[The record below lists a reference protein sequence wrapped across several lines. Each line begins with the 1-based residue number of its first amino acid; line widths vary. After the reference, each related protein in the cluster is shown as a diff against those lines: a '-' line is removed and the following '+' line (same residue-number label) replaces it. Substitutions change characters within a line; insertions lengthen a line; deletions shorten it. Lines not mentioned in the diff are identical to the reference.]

1 MKASFPL
8 IVETARL
15 KLRPWCDADLEPFAA
30 LNADPRVME
39 FFPSR
44 LSREQSD
51 AVATRIRQHFGRH
64 GFAQWAVEV
73 PGLVPFIG
81 FVGLSIPSFE
91 AHFTPCVEVGWRL
104 AHEHWGRG
112 YASEAATA
120 ALDFGFRELGL
131 DEIVSFTTTTNQRSM
146 RVMERIGMTRAPE
159 DDFDHPSLA
168 EGHPLRRHVLYR
180 ISRNARPGSARQ
192 G

>member
-1 MKASFPL
+1 MNNSFPR
-8 IVETARL
+8 IIETARL
-15 KLRPWCDADLEPFAA
+15 RLRPWCDADLEPFAA

-51 AVATRIRQHFGRH
+51 AVATRIRNHFEQR
-64 GFAQWAVEV
+64 GFGLWAVEV
-73 PGLVPFIG
+73 PELAPFIG

-131 DEIVSFTTTTNQRSM
+131 DEIVSFTTTTNQRS
-146 RVMERIGMTRAPE
+146 RCVMERIGMTRAPE
-159 DDFDHPSLA
+159 DDFDHPALA
-168 EGHPLRRHVLYR
+168 EGHALRRHVLYR
-180 ISRNARPGSARQ
+180 ISRDRRPSSARQ

>member
-1 MKASFPL
+1 MNASSPL
-8 IVETARL
+8 IIETARL
-15 KLRPWCDADLEPFAA
+15 RLRPWSDADLEPFAA
-30 LNADPRVME
+30 LNADPRVVE
-39 FFPSR
+39 FFPGR

-51 AVATRIRQHFGRH
+51 AVATRIRNHFERH

-73 PGLVPFIG
+73 RGGAPFIG

-91 AHFTPCVEVGWRL
+91 AHFTPGVEVGWRL
-104 AHEHWGRG
+104 AFEHWRRG

-120 ALDFGFRELGL
+120 SLAFGFSELGL
-131 DEIVSFTTTTNQRSM
+131 AEIVSFTTMTNQRST
-146 RVMERIGMTRAPE
+146 RVMERIGMTRAPQ
-159 DDFDHPSLA
+159 DDFDHPALA

-180 ISRNARPGSARQ
+180 TSPGRPGPAGQ